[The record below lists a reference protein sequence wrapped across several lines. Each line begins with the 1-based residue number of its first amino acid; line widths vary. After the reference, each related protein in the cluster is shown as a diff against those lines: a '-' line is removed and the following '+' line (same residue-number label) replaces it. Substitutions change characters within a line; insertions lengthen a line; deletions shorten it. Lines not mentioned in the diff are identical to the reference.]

1 MFEFTELLIHLL
13 FNFIILVIL
22 KFLYSLNVFV
32 SIDVFFFT
40 VVYLSYYGVLVF
52 EEDLLPRCLTVS
64 TLGFAHLGSFFVRAF
79 NLICVFSWEFLELG
93 SDWVMVYFLVSK
105 LMSCGSVVTHLA
117 SVPKMLGATLF
128 SMKER

>member
-52 EEDLLPRCLTVS
+52 EEDLLPRLTVS